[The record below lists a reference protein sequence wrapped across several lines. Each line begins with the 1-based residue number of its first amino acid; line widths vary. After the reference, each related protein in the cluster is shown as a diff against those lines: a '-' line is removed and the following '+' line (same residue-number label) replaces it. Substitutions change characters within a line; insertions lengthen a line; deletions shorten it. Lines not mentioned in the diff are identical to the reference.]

1 MFIKTTVALAI
12 IFGTASAALAAT
24 KQHSITPRHD
34 VYDTRGAY
42 VGSDPDANLRFQ
54 LRRDWERGQQ

>member
-1 MFIKTTVALAI
+1 MFTRTTFAPAI
-12 IFGTASAALAAT
+12 LLGTASAVLAAT
-24 KQHSITPRHD
+24 KRHSFAPGHD

-42 VGSDPDANLRFQ
+42 VGSDPDPHVRFE